1 MARKILS
8 PLHKIITVKLN
19 GDPEQIKYA
28 KKAVHE
34 VEKNFIKKY
43 KIKLNKEN
51 LRKFN
56 DLKKLAKR

>member
-28 KKAVHE
+28 KTAVHE
-34 VEKNFIKKY
+34 VEKHFIKKY